1 MVLTVAN
8 DGFACGEFYVATKE
22 AFFDLVTLTHV
33 FFEVAIAGYCRWGLT
48 LITDK
53 GEILLDENV
62 FLFLL
67 RIQVTFAFE
76 RFQFGAHFSFNTRQL
91 PFLYLHSFDDSLFHQ
106 NFVTAVTITS
116 NILLTTSLIFLDHVS
131 NIRLTLYHFRAFT
144 LVGQEYGI
152 GLGFLLRQYI
162 LLNLNLLLLIFQH
175 KQIILVKT
183 PEFIIAWT
191 THHPVFIEY
200 VDLQRGELTKRSQEG
215 T

>member
-1 MVLTVAN
+1 M
-8 DGFACGEFYVATKE
+8 
-22 AFFDLVTLTHV
+22 TLTHV
-33 FFEVAIAGYCRWGLT
+33 FLEVAIARYCGWGLT

-67 RIQVTFAFE
+67 RIQVTFALE
-76 RFQFGAHFSFNTRQL
+76 RFRFGAYFSFNTRRPRFLHL
-91 PFLYLHSFDDSLFHQ
+91 PSFDDSLFHQ
-106 NFVTAVTITS
+106 NFVTVTVTITS
-116 NILLTTSLIFLDHVS
+116 NILLTTSLIFLDHVT
-131 NIRLTLYHFRAFT
+131 NIRLTLYHLRAFA

-152 GLGFLLRQYI
+152 GLGFLLRQDI

-191 THHPVFIEY
+191 THYPVFIEY
-200 VDLQRGELTKRSQEG
+200 VDLQRGELTKRTQEG